1 MSKTFLIAVILALLA
16 GGVVYFQRDRL
27 FSEVKVQEQESQI
40 SPQTQGEQ
48 ESIVGGAEQ
57 EQPQAQP
64 QRQEVIKYT
73 NSGYSPSS
81 LVVKKGATV
90 TFKNESSRETWPAS
104 AKHPTHE
111 VYPAAGGCIG
121 SMFDTCRG
129 LKTGE
134 TWSFVFNIPG
144 TWKYHDHLNP
154 QRFGAVVV
162 E

>member
-1 MSKTFLIAVILALLA
+1 MSFNNSSKFMSKTFLIAVILALLA

-64 QRQEVIKYT
+64 QRQEGIKYT

-104 AKHPTHE
+104 AKH
-111 VYPAAGGCIG
+111 
-121 SMFDTCRG
+121 
-129 LKTGE
+129 
-134 TWSFVFNIPG
+134 
-144 TWKYHDHLNP
+144 
-154 QRFGAVVV
+154 
-162 E
+162 